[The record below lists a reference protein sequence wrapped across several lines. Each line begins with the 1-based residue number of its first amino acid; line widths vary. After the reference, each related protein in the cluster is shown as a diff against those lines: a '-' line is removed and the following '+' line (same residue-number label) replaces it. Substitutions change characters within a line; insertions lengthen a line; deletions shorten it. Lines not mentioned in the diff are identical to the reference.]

1 MDAGTTERRP
11 VSAVSILT
19 YPVMKFTL
27 AHVMTRFWKIMTS
40 AAGLTAL
47 VASALFADTSRR
59 CPDTPMPA
67 RLTFLCHR

>member
-1 MDAGTTERRP
+1 M
-11 VSAVSILT
+11 LT
-19 YPVMKFTL
+19 FLVMKFTL
-27 AHVMTRFWKIMTS
+27 TRAMTPFWKIMIS

-59 CPDTPMPA
+59 CADTPMPA